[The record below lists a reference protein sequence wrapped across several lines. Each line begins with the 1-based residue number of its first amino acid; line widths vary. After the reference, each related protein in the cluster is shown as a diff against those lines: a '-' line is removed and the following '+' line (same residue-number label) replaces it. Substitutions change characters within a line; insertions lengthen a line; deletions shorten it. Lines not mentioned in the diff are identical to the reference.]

1 MGKNQLS
8 TKGVAALLSRSPH
21 WVHMNAKRLGIPRY
35 RLGGSWVYEE
45 EQVLAWF
52 ESLKEQTVVVG
63 RAKKTRMEVIL

>member
-1 MGKNQLS
+1 MTKKQLS

-35 RLGGSWVYEE
+35 RLGGTWVYEE

-52 ESLKEQTVVVG
+52 ETQKEETAVVR
-63 RAKKTRMEVIL
+63 RAKAGRMEIVL

>member
-1 MGKNQLS
+1 MAKKQLS

-35 RLGGSWVYEE
+35 RLGGTWVYEE

-52 ESLKEQTVVVG
+52 ETQKESPTAIH
-63 RAKKTRMEVIL
+63 RSKNNPMEVFL

>member
-1 MGKNQLS
+1 MTKKQLT

-52 ESLKEQTVVVG
+52 ETQKEGSSRSLVS
-63 RAKKTRMEVIL
+63 KKKSLGVLL

>member
-1 MGKNQLS
+1 MAKKQLS

-35 RLGGSWVYEE
+35 RLGGTWVYEE

-52 ESLKEQTVVVG
+52 ETQKESPTAI
-63 RAKKTRMEVIL
+63 RRSKNNPMEVFL

>member
-1 MGKNQLS
+1 MAKKQLS

-35 RLGGSWVYEE
+35 RLGGTWVYEE

-52 ESLKEQTVVVG
+52 ESQKESSTAI
-63 RAKKTRMEVIL
+63 RRSKNNPMEVVL

>member
-1 MGKNQLS
+1 MANKQLS

-45 EQVLAWF
+45 EQVMAWF

-63 RAKKTRMEVIL
+63 RTGRSRMEVIL

>member
-1 MGKNQLS
+1 MAKKQLS

-35 RLGGSWVYEE
+35 RLGGTWVYEE

-52 ESLKEQTVVVG
+52 ETQKEQATVVH
-63 RAKKTRMEVIL
+63 RAKVSRMEVVL

>member
-1 MGKNQLS
+1 MAKKQLS

-45 EQVLAWF
+45 GQVLAWF
-52 ESLKEQTVVVG
+52 ESQKEQSTVV
-63 RAKKTRMEVIL
+63 RLSKNHRMEVVL

>member
-1 MGKNQLS
+1 MAKKQLS

-52 ESLKEQTVVVG
+52 ESQKESSTVI
-63 RAKKTRMEVIL
+63 RRSKNNPMEVVL

>member
-1 MGKNQLS
+1 MANKQLS

-45 EQVLAWF
+45 EQVMAWF

-63 RAKKTRMEVIL
+63 RTGRTRMEVIL

>member
-1 MGKNQLS
+1 MTKKQLS

-35 RLGGSWVYEE
+35 RLGGPWVYEA

-52 ESLKEQTVVVG
+52 ESQKESSTVI
-63 RAKKTRMEVIL
+63 RRSKNNPMEVVL

>member
-1 MGKNQLS
+1 MAKKQLS

-35 RLGGSWVYEE
+35 RLGGTWVYEE

-52 ESLKEQTVVVG
+52 ESQKEVTTSVGPVRGKRMQVV
-63 RAKKTRMEVIL
+63 L